1 MFYAGFRKRFIAIM
15 FDTIILIS
23 FLLGVQ
29 ALGLNGRFFEAFICW
44 VYFAGLESSPMQ
56 GTLGK
61 FLIGIKVTDLE
72 GNRINLR
79 VAIVRLIG
87 KQISFLLFFIGYFM
101 VPFNPKKQGLHDI
114 ISGCLVVTKHYISD
128 TQTNSQSDTQAVKHS
143 ASMG

>member
-1 MFYAGFRKRFIAIM
+1 MFYAGFRKRCIAIM
-15 FDTIILIS
+15 FDAIILIP
-23 FLLGVQ
+23 FLLGFQ
-29 ALGLNGRFFEAFICW
+29 ALGLDGRFFEAFVCW

-61 FLIGIKVTDLE
+61 FLIGIKVTDLY

-114 ISGCLVVTKHYISD
+114 ISGCLVVTKHY
-128 TQTNSQSDTQAVKHS
+128 TTTTNINHPSRSH
-143 ASMG
+143 G

>member
-1 MFYAGFRKRFIAIM
+1 MFYAGFRKRCIAIM
-15 FDTIILIS
+15 FDAIILIP
-23 FLLGVQ
+23 FLLGFQ
-29 ALGLNGRFFEAFICW
+29 ALGLDGRFFEAFVCC

-61 FLIGIKVTDLE
+61 FLIGIKVTDLY

-114 ISGCLVVTKHYISD
+114 ISGCLVVTKHYTTTTHINHPSR
-128 TQTNSQSDTQAVKHS
+128 SH
-143 ASMG
+143 G